1 MTSTQYE
8 QQSWINRVELIA
20 ATILQISIAII
31 TVGAIWAGLWRVAFS
46 GSVVLLL
53 TFSPAIIERKLRVPL
68 PVEFTLLTCIFLFA
82 SFALGEVSNFYERIW
97 WWDLALHCTS
107 AMLTGFIGFLA
118 VYVFHM
124 THRIKVKPFHVAA
137 FTFGFAV
144 TIGTLWEIFE
154 FLMDWYVGTNMQKS
168 GLVDSMTDL
177 IINAFGALA
186 AAVTGY
192 YYLRNGDSLLGQRV
206 LQRFAERKALG
217 GDKSPD

>member
-8 QQSWINRVELIA
+8 QQSWIDRVELIA
-20 ATILQISIAII
+20 ATILQISIAVI
-31 TVGAIWAGLWRVAFS
+31 TVGAIWTGLWRVAFS

-53 TFSPAIIERKLRVPL
+53 TFAPAIIERKLRIPL
-68 PVEFTLLTCIFLFA
+68 PVEFTLLTSIFLFA

-124 THRIKVKPFHVAA
+124 THRIKVEPFHAAA

-154 FLMDWYVGTNMQKS
+154 FLMDWYFGTNMQKS

-192 YYLRNGDSLLGQRV
+192 FYLRNGDSLLCQRL
-206 LQRFAERKALG
+206 LQRYAERKVTG
-217 GDKSPD
+217 GDTSLD